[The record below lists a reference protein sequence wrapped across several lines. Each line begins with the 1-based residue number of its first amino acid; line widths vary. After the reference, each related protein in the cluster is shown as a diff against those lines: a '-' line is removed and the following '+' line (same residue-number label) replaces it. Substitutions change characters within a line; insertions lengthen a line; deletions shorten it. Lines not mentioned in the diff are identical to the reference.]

1 MKIQWF
7 PGHMAKAK
15 KEIQKNIKLVDLI
28 IEIIDARCPF
38 SSTNYDIKNE
48 TSHKLRLV
56 VINKIDLV
64 KEDTLK
70 KYIECNSDSEIV
82 CISLKESKQIKSMV
96 DSAVKTACT
105 KIFEKRKEISSAHII
120 KFQKLLTFYI
130 YISLR

>member
-70 KYIECNSDSEIV
+70 KYIECNSDS
-82 CISLKESKQIKSMV
+82 
-96 DSAVKTACT
+96 
-105 KIFEKRKEISSAHII
+105 
-120 KFQKLLTFYI
+120 
-130 YISLR
+130 